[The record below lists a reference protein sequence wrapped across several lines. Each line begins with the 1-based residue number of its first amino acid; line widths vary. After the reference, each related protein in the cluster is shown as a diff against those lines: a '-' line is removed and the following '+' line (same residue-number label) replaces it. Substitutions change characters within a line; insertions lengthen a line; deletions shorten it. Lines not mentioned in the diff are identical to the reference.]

1 MVYSD
6 VATTSSDA
14 VMKNCDAQSCSDGA
28 LMCYDV
34 VLMHSDAA
42 VGHSDAVLVHSDVEL
57 MWPDALMSFDV
68 DVLQERVGAESD
80 GWSCYQFLVRHF
92 RLVFENYC
100 VVVSQG
106 EVKLLVLCLSSTLS
120 LLLYC

>member
-1 MVYSD
+1 MM
-6 VATTSSDA
+6 SSDA

-42 VGHSDAVLVHSDVEL
+42 VEHSDAVLVHSDVVL

-68 DVLQERVGAESD
+68 DVLQERVEAESD
-80 GWSCYQFLVRHF
+80 GWSCCQFLLHHF
-92 RLVFENYC
+92 LLK
-100 VVVSQG
+100 
-106 EVKLLVLCLSSTLS
+106 KLQFIFRKKNIQSKKLSIS
-120 LLLYC
+120 LKLFITYSNNFLI